1 MPPDAVE
8 MTARIE
14 GQPRWARAPHPTP
27 LPASGERE
35 GPADPR
41 IKSGE
46 EGEGQPA
53 EGRVEP
59 IGNCANPARD

>member
-1 MPPDAVE
+1 MSRCLSIAL
-8 MTARIE
+8 
-14 GQPRWARAPHPTP
+14 HPSP

-46 EGEGQPA
+46 KGEGQERA
-53 EGRVEP
+53 LSNGRV
-59 IGNCANPARD
+59 D